1 MLRKNT
7 LSRKDRYTAGDGLWR
22 LGCVV
27 ALLIVGWYTID
38 YLLLDAK
45 WGLIDGAN
53 FVIHESGHS
62 LFGWLGQTLG
72 MLGGTLA
79 QTLVPLGCALYFWTR
94 HQRFA
99 ASVCGW
105 WLGQSLLNVSVYIDD
120 AVVMALPLF
129 GGGVHDWNYL
139 LGTWQ
144 LLHRANELAS
154 AVRIIGS
161 LLMLAGLGYAVYC
174 IRKGPKY
181 GSVNG

>member
-1 MLRKNT
+1 VERWLKR
-7 LSRKDRYTAGDGLWR
+7 SSP
-22 LGCVV
+22 
-27 ALLIVGWYTID
+27 
-38 YLLLDAK
+38 
-45 WGLIDGAN
+45 WGVRCI
-53 FVIHESGHS
+53 
-62 LFGWLGQTLG
+62 FGPDIS
-72 MLGGTLA
+72 
-79 QTLVPLGCALYFWTR
+79 V
-94 HQRFA
+94 FA

-120 AVVMALPLF
+120 AVVMVLPLF